1 MEGMWCSQFARPPR
15 GVEAAGGW
23 TTRRLSGLVGEL
35 QDRRPDPDAGRQV
48 WLMAPLDTALVL
60 GSAQP
65 PEIAGGRV
73 SREAGVVRRRSGG
86 GAVVV
91 VPDDSVWID
100 VVIGHEDPLWDD
112 DVNRA
117 PIWLGQVWGAALVSL
132 GLSPGEVC
140 DRFQPGPWGR
150 LACFASRGPGEVLI
164 GGAKAVGVSQRRTRA
179 VARFQSLL
187 YRRWAPEALLE
198 RLSVPPDQVD
208 DLRDE
213 LAEAACPIDAPHD
226 EICTAFLHALPR

>member
-1 MEGMWCSQFARPPR
+1 MWCFPFARSLG
-15 GVEAAGGW
+15 GVEADGEW
-23 TTRRLSGLVGEL
+23 TIRRLSGPVGEL
-35 QDRRPDPDAGRQV
+35 HDLRPDPGAGRQV

-65 PEIAGGRV
+65 PEIAGGRI
-73 SREAGVVRRRSGG
+73 SREAGVVRRRGGG
-86 GAVVV
+86 GAVMV

-100 VVIGHEDPLWDD
+100 VVVGREDPLWDD

-117 PIWLGQVWGAALVSL
+117 PIWLGQVWVAALASL

-164 GGAKAVGVSQRRTRA
+164 GGAKAVGLSQRRTRA
-179 VARFQSLL
+179 VARFQTLL

-198 RLSVPPDQVD
+198 RLSVPSDQIDGLRD
-208 DLRDE
+208 DL
-213 LAEAACPIDAPHD
+213 AVAACPIDARHD
-226 EICTAFLHALPR
+226 EICAAFLHALPR